1 MTQRTKKFRTA
12 ADLLGPLVIGNAD
25 PGNGWPGSLI
35 IQTQAGNVNVALH
48 VSSVSS
54 HARKPYEKRFQNPAS
69 EPRPAVSDL
78 NGTATPILLGL
89 DHSAQPSVF
98 VAIDGGTRLG
108 RTTRFSILFHERIL
122 AEARANGW
130 AVYESNT
137 GEKIYAFLP
146 ALFPAFIE
154 QVRAGEMLSV
164 VQMVEAASASGAADT
179 PQDQPAAM
187 AAAAARAT
195 KAVKILVRKAGAGR
209 KIRSAYAYTCAMCG
223 IGSNLLEGAHI
234 FPVEAPGS
242 TDEVWNGLSLCHNH
256 HGAFDQHLIWVDPAT
271 KAIRLHPSL
280 LEEARTNVGTRHFVE
295 STRERLEPPTQ
306 PTHRPRREMFENRY
320 AHYEGKYAWAE

>member
-1 MTQRTKKFRTA
+1 MTQRLRKFRTA

-25 PGNGWPGSLI
+25 PGNGWPGSLTV
-35 IQTQAGNVNVALH
+35 QTQAGNVNVALH

-78 NGTATPILLGL
+78 NGTAIPVLLGL
-89 DHSAQPSVF
+89 DDSAQPSVF

-130 AVYESNT
+130 AVYESST
-137 GEKIYAFLP
+137 GERIYAFLP

-164 VQMVEAASASGAADT
+164 EQMVEAASASGAADT

-209 KIRSAYAYTCAMCG
+209 KIRSAYAHTCAMCG

-280 LEEARTNVGTRHFVE
+280 LEEARTNAGTRHFVE
-295 STRERLEPPTQ
+295 STRAQLEPPTQ
-306 PTHRPRREMFENRY
+306 AAYRPRREMFESRY